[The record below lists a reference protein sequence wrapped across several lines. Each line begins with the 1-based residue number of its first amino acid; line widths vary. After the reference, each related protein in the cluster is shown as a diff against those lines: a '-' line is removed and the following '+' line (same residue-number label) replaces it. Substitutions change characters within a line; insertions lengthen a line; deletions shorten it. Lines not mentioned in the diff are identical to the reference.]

1 MLKLHELQESRAA
14 AVTEMRALDDKAT
27 TEKRDLTADEVTK
40 FGALKTTIS
49 DLDAKIGRAQ
59 TLADAERSAPAIVHG
74 RLGDGQYETR
84 ARDFSI
90 TKAMRAMLPRDLG
103 GGDVDVGFE
112 KEISSEVARRS
123 DRKFEGLAVPD
134 QVFMVEKR
142 TWLTG
147 STAAALVQETHRP
160 DLWIDL
166 LRSKLVAASL
176 GATYLSDLVGAPIDI
191 PRQTGSGTAQWLA
204 EDASLTEADATA
216 DDVQFIP
223 KTVGAMTSYSRRTL
237 LNASPAIE
245 QIVRNDLA
253 AVIANAIDNK
263 AMMGDGTTNTPKG
276 IVNVTGVN
284 TVSIAATPTLAKL
297 LAFISQVDAANALG
311 GSLGWALNPFV
322 VALLRRTQKMA
333 STDSRTLMDDPSALQ
348 GYPAVSTTGLP
359 GNTTGP
365 VAGAMI
371 FGNWADLMIG
381 SWTGIDILLNPYDST
396 AYPKGRVVVRA
407 LKDLD
412 IQVRHAKSFTVCTD
426 ATV

>member
-1 MLKLHELQESRAA
+1 MKLHELQESRAA
-14 AVTEMRALDDKAT
+14 AVTEMRALNDKAE

-40 FGALKTTIS
+40 FGTLKATIT
-49 DLDAKIGRAQ
+49 DLDTKISRAQ

-74 RLGDGQYETR
+74 RLGDGQYEER

-90 TKAMRAMLPRDLG
+90 TKAMRAMLPTDLG
-103 GGDVDVGFE
+103 GGGVDIGFE
-112 KEISSEVARRS
+112 REISGEVSRRS
-123 DRKFEGLAVPD
+123 GRKFEGLAVPD
-134 QVFMVEKR
+134 QVFQVERR
-142 TWLTG
+142 TWLVG
-147 STAAALVQETHRP
+147 STAAPLVQETHRP

-166 LRSKLVAASL
+166 LRSKLVCASL
-176 GATYLSDLVGAPIDI
+176 GATYLNDLVGAPIDI

-204 EDASLTEADATA
+204 EDGSLTEADATA
-216 DDVQFIP
+216 DDVQFTP

-253 AVIANAIDNK
+253 ATIANAIDNK
-263 AMMGDGTTNTPKG
+263 AMVGTGASNTPTG
-276 IVNVTGVN
+276 IGSVSGVN
-284 TVSIAATPTLAKL
+284 TVSITTTPTLAKIL
-297 LAFISQVDAANALG
+297 SFISQVDAANALG

-322 VALLRRTQKMA
+322 VALLRRTQKLA
-333 STDSRTLMDDPSALQ
+333 STDSRTLMDDPNILA

-365 VAGAMI
+365 VAGTMI

-381 SWTGIDILLNPYDST
+381 SWTGFDVLLNPYDST

>member
-1 MLKLHELQESRAA
+1 MKLHELQEARAA
-14 AVTEMRALDDKAT
+14 AVVNMRTLADLAE
-27 TEKRDLTADEVTK
+27 TEKRDLTADEATK
-40 FGALKTTIS
+40 FAGFKTEIAGF
-49 DLDAKIGRAQ
+49 DARIGHAQ
-59 TLADAERSAPAIVHG
+59 TLAEAERSAPAIVHG
-74 RLGDGQYETR
+74 RLGDGAYEER

-90 TKAMRAMLPRDLG
+90 TKAMRGMLPRDLG

-123 DRKFEGLAVPD
+123 GRKFEGLAVPD
-134 QVFMVEKR
+134 QVFQVERR
-142 TWLTG
+142 TWLIG
-147 STAAALVQETHRP
+147 STAAPLVQETHRP

-166 LRSKLVAASL
+166 LRSKLVCAAL
-176 GATYLSDLVGAPIDI
+176 GATYLSDLVGSPIDI

-216 DDVQFIP
+216 DDVQFTM

-253 AVIANAIDNK
+253 AVIANAVDAK
-263 AMMGDGTTNTPKG
+263 AMTGDATSNTPRG
-276 IVNVTGVN
+276 IINVVGVN
-284 TVSIAATPTLAKL
+284 TVSIAAAPTLAKL
-297 LAFISQVDAANALG
+297 LSFISQVDAANALG

-322 VALLRRTQKMA
+322 VALLRRTQKLPA
-333 STDSRTLMDDPSALQ
+333 TDSTTLMMDPNILA

-365 VAGAMI
+365 IAGAAI

-412 IQVRHAKSFTVCTD
+412 IQVRHAKSFTVCSD